1 MNKKFYVAP
10 TTQSFRI
17 KTEGMI
23 AASSQLNVS
32 DDDNTAGYQQLSNE
46 MENSWSNEIWGDEE
60 M

>member
-10 TTQSFRI
+10 TIQSFRI
-17 KTEGMI
+17 TTEGMI
-23 AASSQLNVS
+23 AASPQLNVS

>member
-1 MNKKFYVAP
+1 MNKKFYVTP

-17 KTEGMI
+17 TTEGMI
-23 AASSQLNVS
+23 AASQLNVS
-32 DDDNTAGYQQLSNE
+32 DDDSTAGNQQLSNE

>member
-17 KTEGMI
+17 TTEGMI
-23 AASSQLNVS
+23 AASQFNVS
-32 DDDNTAGYQQLSNE
+32 DDDNTAGNQQLSNE